1 MTTTTLEKLTEELKI
16 RNIEYHIEY
25 DKARQ
30 FALTINIPGH
40 YIEVLESY
48 DDMLIGEDVT
58 THYHVFRNESHV
70 FTGNDMY
77 DLFFVKM
84 FVELITA
91 CME

>member
-1 MTTTTLEKLTEELKI
+1 MMMTTLEMLTEELKKM
-16 RNIEYHIEY
+16 NVEYSIEY

-40 YIEVLESY
+40 FIEVVESY

-77 DLFFVKM
+77 NIFFVKM

-91 CME
+91 CIK